1 MKKIF
6 LLMLVLTGFC
16 SNASAQFFV
25 TGTAGLGYRNESFSM
40 TLLPGCGYEFNDR
53 WAVGTGLGL
62 FLADEEARGVVN
74 PYVRFNCWNN
84 SRLFFDLKA
93 TSEIVFGDGTNTFV
107 GLRPSMRYAFS
118 DHLQLSA
125 DVGLLGLDIDN
136 GATSAAVG
144 FATSGID
151 VSVIYKF

>member
-6 LLMLVLTGFC
+6 LLMLVLAGFC
-16 SNASAQFFV
+16 ANVSAQFFV
-25 TGTAGLGYRNESFSM
+25 TGTAGLGYRYESFSM

-84 SRLFFDLKA
+84 SRLFL
-93 TSEIVFGDGTNTFV
+93 V